1 MIKEITKALVR
12 INNNVK
18 INNENIQQSNADIY
32 TITAKVVLLENR
44 LKKLQKEVA
53 KLTTLKNKQK
63 NPLLTR
69 GLLYFK
75 KQTEPNYTTICL
87 FCYNLAMSMDN
98 KNTDEVNIIQEY
110 KKIYDECDVESKIKV
125 LGNIQKYQMDMLKF
139 YP

>member
-1 MIKEITKALVR
+1 M
-12 INNNVK
+12 
-18 INNENIQQSNADIY
+18 
-32 TITAKVVLLENR
+32 
-44 LKKLQKEVA
+44 
-53 KLTTLKNKQK
+53 
-63 NPLLTR
+63 TR

-75 KQTEPNYTTICL
+75 KQTEPNYTIIFY
-87 FCYNLAMSMDN
+87 FCYNLAMSMKN